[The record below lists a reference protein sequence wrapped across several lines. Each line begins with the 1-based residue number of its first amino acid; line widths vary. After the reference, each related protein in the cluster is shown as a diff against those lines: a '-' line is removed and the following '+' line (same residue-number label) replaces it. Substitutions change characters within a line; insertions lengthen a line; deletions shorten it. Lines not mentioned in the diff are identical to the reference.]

1 MTTKTRLRVWIALAA
16 LDTYGFITAMGNGD
30 TFWAIIDFLAIIVA
44 VSFFYWNLEIYKKE
58 GQS

>member
-1 MTTKTRLRVWIALAA
+1 MTTKTRLRVWIVLAA
-16 LDTYGFITAMGNGD
+16 FDTYGCISSVGNGD